1 MEIVLFFRCL
11 LLQLHP
17 CTPRLIQKWEH
28 MLLLCPPFYVFIIK
42 CFHSAF
48 FFTLLLC
55 VFVEKIFFSLCLSP
69 YMIIFVT
76 SSALY
81 THWTPNHSIIQSFN
95 HPISALRLGSLV
107 SGILSSKS
115 RSSQMSDSRQTPNS
129 SIQSKSST
137 MGKMPYFAYPVIPV
151 R

>member
-48 FFTLLLC
+48 FLLSFY
-55 VFVEKIFFSLCLSP
+55 VFLLRKSFFRYVSHHTWLSLLRLLP
-69 YMIIFVT
+69 FIHT
-76 SSALY
+76 G
-81 THWTPNHSIIQSFN
+81 HPIIQSFN